1 MVSEAEQA
9 DLVLVVCS
17 SLQGHTTDFLA
28 HKPAARSLGGAAL
41 GTVIL
46 GPHQTA
52 LDGAA
57 TLRLF
62 AEPETALGLL
72 LATLRVCPARPQPDP
87 LLHAARVSSE
97 YSSTENYHKLIS
109 PNPILC
115 TDHSVEVPYDRCGF
129 RSASRTILLDL
140 SAGQRVRLHPQH
152 NCPGSRQRKLSH
164 ITRPDAALEERA
176 RALSAA
182 QRSRQVSFI
191 AIL

>member
-72 LATLRVCPARPQPDP
+72 LARLRVCPARPQPDP

-97 YSSTENYHKLIS
+97 
-109 PNPILC
+109 
-115 TDHSVEVPYDRCGF
+115 
-129 RSASRTILLDL
+129 
-140 SAGQRVRLHPQH
+140 LH
-152 NCPGSRQRKLSH
+152 RKLPQ
-164 ITRPDAALEERA
+164 TDLTKPNLMY
-176 RALSAA
+176 
-182 QRSRQVSFI
+182 
-191 AIL
+191 

>member
-17 SLQGHTTDFLA
+17 SLQGQSTDLLA
-28 HKPAARSLGGAAL
+28 HNPAGRSLCGAAL

-46 GPHQTA
+46 GPQQTA

-72 LATLRVCPARPQPDP
+72 LATLGVSPARPPSHP

-97 YSSTENYHKLIS
+97 NSATENYHKL
-109 PNPILC
+109 PC
-115 TDHSVEVPYDRCGF
+115 
-129 RSASRTILLDL
+129 
-140 SAGQRVRLHPQH
+140 
-152 NCPGSRQRKLSH
+152 
-164 ITRPDAALEERA
+164 
-176 RALSAA
+176 
-182 QRSRQVSFI
+182 
-191 AIL
+191 